1 MKRHL
6 RNVHHIVDESPDM
19 EDDKPSRDL
28 DLTGSDA
35 SLTVA
40 RDCGGFNVGKKEEE
54 NKTIGT
60 VEENKPEGQ
69 KPEGQITRDQ
79 TSGDQ
84 T

>member
-19 EDDKPSRDL
+19 EDDKPPRDL

-35 SLTVA
+35 SLSMA
-40 RDCGGFNVGKKEEE
+40 GDCGGFNEGKKEEANKTVGTVGE
-54 NKTIGT
+54 NKH
-60 VEENKPEGQ
+60 EGQ
-69 KPEGQITRDQ
+69 KSEGKTTRNQ

>member
-1 MKRHL
+1 
-6 RNVHHIVDESPDM
+6 M

-40 RDCGGFNVGKKEEE
+40 RDCGGFNEGKKEEE

-69 KPEGQITRDQ
+69 KSEGQTVRDQ